1 MGLEQVASTL
11 GLLVKAGWFLGA
23 PGWQDKLVAAVR
35 RYPRIPRL
43 SWRERSRLKT
53 VAETE
58 EAYAAFMDQDPDGAR
73 ALSVVIAARVFKEPE
88 SDRSRLIAEAMIAEF
103 ARCVDAAENAVLSA
117 RQQRLIRQTLLVQM
131 ETLDDIGRTVTGV
144 ERILTDT
151 YVRIAPEVLLSGP
164 LEGLKLTSDYQAV
177 LDCEDTDPG
186 EAAVRLWAIIGRI
199 EETGQVRLARTFR
212 VKHADLLVA
221 ARQYARAADAWLPMV
236 EDYLTAGYGHG
247 TSDAVNSWAAMA
259 NHDDAPVWLHP
270 RRTAVLML
278 ELCCHGDS
286 SASAALRAA
295 LAAAD
300 AADPAASTWLMHAAE
315 ACLADEDLDEIAT
328 YRERL
333 IAAAS
338 AATTPMIAARLKLAV
353 ADATND
359 ETIWERLL
367 VTAAP
372 GAPGY
377 KTELAALI
385 HARRARNLFRCGK
398 NDASLA
404 EYRRALGEGTHARH
418 WQDAANWTNSACHV
432 LTQASSITLD
442 DLEALQDQ
450 GTALREAGPGSLL
463 ERAYD
468 PRVTALMKLVD
479 VTATKGPARST
490 RIDLRRYL
498 RRSIVLGELT
508 NELEAHRLLGRL
520 YQQTSQPESA
530 LAHHIS
536 AGDVTGAGDA
546 AAKLAKYCG
555 CLDTAQSP
563 VARTRAAALR
573 AAARQADLIPDAL
586 VAQWARTAL
595 DEAKRGICTIS
606 GLDPCLSGYEV
617 LEALS
622 TRFPDEMVLEF
633 LGLIDPLL
641 PRDAG
646 TYRPMDDQISRIL
659 IGLARH
665 NPLHRPVVADR
676 LATVFEVAD
685 DLADTI
691 ADSALSL
698 SDSLTLVKTRLR
710 ALLAAD
716 PDRHKAKILN
726 AARALVE
733 IGDQSEELLSVVD
746 REVEAELDSQ
756 VAYTARIAGVEETA
770 ILAACLPAE
779 RQSELARHNC
789 ARALDENNNEANR
802 SSYTSACMISAEHLP
817 NCVRN
822 ELFEDL
828 LPLLIDGVN
837 KSPVDHFTDRY
848 KGPFGA
854 MRIRTTP
861 GMLRREVA
869 KALAVLATNQQDQER
884 AWKAV
889 QQLSITGEPKDV
901 NTVARVGYVLARQ
914 GYTSS
919 VPWDVLAC
927 SPDPEMRHLAA
938 ALVPL
943 TPQVDIEL
951 LAHLARDEK
960 KEVRSELATAIAT
973 IKAGA
978 ENDLVDEQ
986 LLPICSILSLDP
998 SHKVRSALD
1007 VVEQ

>member
-1 MGLEQVASTL
+1 
-11 GLLVKAGWFLGA
+11 
-23 PGWQDKLVAAVR
+23 
-35 RYPRIPRL
+35 
-43 SWRERSRLKT
+43 
-53 VAETE
+53 
-58 EAYAAFMDQDPDGAR
+58 MDQDPDGAR
-73 ALSVVIAARVFKEPE
+73 ALSAVIAARVFKEPE

-103 ARCVDAAENAVLSA
+103 ARCVDATENAVLSA
-117 RQQRLIRQTLLVQM
+117 YQQRLIRQTLMVQI
-131 ETLDDIGRTVTGV
+131 EKLDDLERAVTGV
-144 ERILTDT
+144 QRTLTDT
-151 YVRIAPEVLLSGP
+151 YVRIDPEVLLSGP
-164 LEGLKLTSDYQAV
+164 LEGLKLTPDYQAV
-177 LDCEDTDPG
+177 LDCERTDPG
-186 EAAVRLWAIIGRI
+186 AAAVRLWAIIGRI

-221 ARQYARAADAWLPMV
+221 ARQYAQAADAWLPMV
-236 EDYLTAGYGHG
+236 EDYLTAGHGYGRG
-247 TSDAVNSWAAMA
+247 ASDAVNSWAAMA
-259 NHDDAPVWLHP
+259 NHDDAPAWLHP
-270 RRTAVLML
+270 RRAAVLVL
-278 ELCCHGDS
+278 EHCWLGDRP
-286 SASAALRAA
+286 ASAALQAA
-295 LAAAD
+295 ITAAD

-315 ACLADEDLDEIAT
+315 ACLADDDLDEIT
-328 YRERL
+328 THRERL
-333 IAAAS
+333 LAAA
-338 AATTPMIAARLKLAV
+338 AATTTPMIAARLKLAV

-359 ETIWERLL
+359 ETIWEQLL
-367 VTAAP
+367 ATAAP

-398 NDASLA
+398 NGASVA

-418 WQDAANWTNSACHV
+418 WQDAASWTNSACHV
-432 LTQASSITLD
+432 LTHASSIALD
-442 DLEALQDQ
+442 DVKALQEQ
-450 GTALREAGPGSLL
+450 GIALREAGPGSLL
-463 ERAYD
+463 DRAYD
-468 PRVTALMKLVD
+468 PRATALMKLVD
-479 VTATKGPARST
+479 VTATKGPARSA

-498 RRSIVLGELT
+498 RRSIILGELT

-530 LAHHIS
+530 LAHHIA
-536 AGDVTGAGDA
+536 AGDATGAGEA

-555 CLDTAQSP
+555 CLDAAQSP
-563 VARTRAAALR
+563 VAGTRAAALR

-595 DEAKRGICTIS
+595 GEAKRGVCTF
-606 GLDPCLSGYEV
+606 GGRDPYLSGYEV

-622 TRFPDEMVLEF
+622 ARFPDDMVLEF
-633 LGLIDPLL
+633 LEVVDPLL

-665 NPLHRPVVADR
+665 NPLHRPAVADR
-676 LATVFEVAD
+676 LATVFEIAD

-691 ADSALSL
+691 ADSAHSISESL
-698 SDSLTLVKTRLR
+698 MLVKTRLK

-733 IGDQSEELLSVVD
+733 VGDQSEELLAVVD

-789 ARALDENNNEANR
+789 ARVLDENNSESNR
-802 SSYTSACMISAEHLP
+802 ASYTSACRISAEYLP
-817 NCVRN
+817 GSIRDD
-822 ELFEDL
+822 LFGQL
-828 LPLLIDGVN
+828 LPLLVDGVN
-837 KSPVDHFTDRY
+837 RSPIDQFTDRY
-848 KGPFGA
+848 KSPFGA
-854 MRIRTTP
+854 LRIKTAT
-861 GMLRREVA
+861 GMLRREIA
-869 KALAVLATNQQDQER
+869 KTLAMLATNQQDQER
-884 AWKAV
+884 AWRAT

-927 SPDPEMRHLAA
+927 SPDPDMRHLAA

-943 TPQVDIEL
+943 APHVDVEL
-951 LAHLARDEK
+951 ITRLARDEK
-960 KEVRSELATAIAT
+960 TAVRSELATAIAA

-978 ENDLVDEQ
+978 EDDSIDER
-986 LLPICSILSLDP
+986 LLQICNILSLDP
-998 SHKVRSALD
+998 SHRVRSALN